1 MLPVATSKKALA
13 IAINQKVPKYFSLDE
28 VRQILSPLHKE
39 KNYRAWFLFLFLV
52 RTGARVSEALK
63 VRVTDIDF
71 GNKVISIPT
80 MKRPGNPVRSVPIK
94 DDFIG
99 AIGEYIAR
107 EGLTRESK
115 LFKFKR
121 VTAYLY
127 IRNLCREAGIND
139 DRAHPHTCRHTFA
152 IVNLAQG
159 VPVTVVQEWL
169 GHANILNT
177 LIYTRILAQHSRGFA
192 EQVVW

>member
-1 MLPVATSKKALA
+1 MLPIATNKKAIALA
-13 IAINQKVPKYFSLDE
+13 INGKVPKYFTLDE
-28 VRQILSPLHKE
+28 VRQILNPIQKQE
-39 KNYRAWFLFLFLV
+39 NYKPWFFFFFLV

-63 VRVTDIDF
+63 VRVSDIDF
-71 GNKVISIPT
+71 SNKVIQIQT

-94 DDFIG
+94 DDFVG

-107 EGLTRESK
+107 EGLLRESR
-115 LFKFKR
+115 LFKFHR

-127 IRNLCREAGIND
+127 VRNLCHAAGITD

-192 EQVVW
+192 EQVNW